1 MLGLDKGKCE
11 EVDMKPI
18 DWQFLNHDAN
28 RSMYFIPDHLLPV
41 WYGIDEGVYATIM
54 LPLYFRI
61 ADTFRFHNRARR
73 WI

>member
-1 MLGLDKGKCE
+1 
-11 EVDMKPI
+11 MKRI
-18 DWQFLNHDAN
+18 NWQFLNHDAN
-28 RSMYFIPDHLLPV
+28 RPMYLIPDPLLPV

-73 WI
+73 LI